1 MVTKRVGEVKST
13 NTVLTRLNNT
23 VLTRLN
29 NTVLTRLKHKG
40 SPGYKSLRQPQINN
54 WHSNET
60 FVKSFLS
67 GVNPMVSN
75 SCITLNVANT

>member
-23 VLTRLN
+23 VLTRS
-29 NTVLTRLKHKG
+29 KHEG
-40 SPGYKSLRQPQINN
+40 SPGHKSLRQPQIDN

-75 SCITLNVANT
+75 SQHSQYLTALCIG